1 MKVYNKNV
9 LITGEDSDEESDG
22 ESDQS
27 DIDCLQDLTS
37 HLKES
42 SRARQATV
50 SYLLLKEGII

>member
-9 LITGEDSDEESDG
+9 LNTGEDGDEESDE

-50 SYLLLKEGII
+50 SYLLLKERII

>member
-9 LITGEDSDEESDG
+9 LNTGEDSDEESDG